1 MALYSKVNLSY
12 LVENKRF
19 DSEFNKPIYLEYNK
33 LISKLPHEKLGNLIS
48 LLTDY
53 HANGSY
59 EVLNNH
65 VKLLDNKDFCYV
77 VRTTDLENDN
87 YKDNLKYY
95 NEYSYNYLKK
105 TKIYGG
111 ELLINKIGSAGKNY
125 LMPFLDKPVSLG
137 MNLFLIRTPNQELTN
152 YLFAYLQCKYGATL
166 IEQKLN
172 GTVPYTITK
181 DGVRS
186 VVVPLLEN
194 DSVLKISNLISDY
207 NHKKIEAIKTFEK
220 ANNILN
226 KELGL
231 DTLVFDKPKSY
242 VANFSEVV
250 ENLRADADFYQT
262 KFKQLASHLN
272 CLQTEALGKLCTF
285 RKGYEVGS
293 KLYTEDGP
301 LFIRVSNLTKDGF
314 KIGNSDKYISN
325 QTYSQFS
332 VHQPKLG
339 DILLTKDGTIGTC
352 YVVDEDVKGIISSGI
367 LNLDLRSTDIP
378 REYLALVIN
387 SKVCSMQADRDCSG
401 ALITHWK
408 PEQIRKMRIPILSK
422 EVMDELS
429 NLVIASKKARKESI
443 QLLEEA
449 KKQVEDLIENQA
461 NQN

>member
-1 MALYSKVNLSY
+1 MAAISIIRLSSIEYS
-12 LVENKRF
+12 RI
-19 DSEFNKPIYLEYNK
+19 DSEFYQPTY
-33 LISKLPHEKLGNLIS
+33 ISDGEK
-48 LLTDY
+48 
-53 HANGSY
+53 
-59 EVLNNH
+59 
-65 VKLLDNKDFCYV
+65 F
-77 VRTTDLENDN
+77 
-87 YKDNLKYY
+87 
-95 NEYSYNYLKK
+95 KK
-105 TKIYGG
+105 TKFKF
-111 ELLINKIGSAGKNY
+111 NKLSKFIS
-125 LMPFLDKPVSLG
+125 KPVRTGSTPKNRLIFKDEEIVSFIKTNTLREGKIVYDSVEYLPKRSIRASDYIKDNSILVTIIGATKDIVGRVAIKEKKDPISTTNQNVGIIEFKDSINPYFG
-137 MNLFLIRTPNQELTN
+137 MI
-152 YLFAYLQCKYGATL
+152 YLQ
-166 IEQKLN
+166 
-172 GTVPYTITK
+172 
-181 DGVRS
+181 
-186 VVVPLLEN
+186 
-194 DSVLKISNLISDY
+194 SDY
-207 NHKKIEAIKTFEK
+207 GRHQLWRHSRQTEQVNLNCREIERVLFPEVSVNIQSVIGDLVKNSFELQFK
-220 ANNILN
+220 STQIYKQAEELLN

-262 KFKQLASHLN
+262 KFKQLSNHLSS
-272 CLQTEALGKLCTF
+272 LETEALGKLCSF

-293 KLYTEDGP
+293 KLYTENGP

-332 VHQPKLG
+332 VHQPKVG

-352 YVVDEDVKGIISSGI
+352 YVVDEEVKGIISSGI
-367 LNLDLRSTDIP
+367 LNLDLRNLEIP
-378 REYLALVIN
+378 KEYLALVIN